1 MAGRQQRECFEE
13 STRRGDGARDIEQAD
28 VDSPR
33 SSFRLLS
40 FGWGGE
46 ERTGSGD
53 GRAGAS
59 CKPTRS
65 TSWRVIGV
73 CRNLVV
79 SSTAAVRGYG
89 AVLRHSRTQSDR
101 CWRQLVV
108 GGHTLADSKLQCI
121 RLVASGSC
129 FVLAVLF
136 RDVFSC
142 PSDAVQMGGALARP
156 GRALSLKASP
166 RAAAAKK
173 TAPMMSAGGFVPDM
187 GRRQLMNAFLLGSV
201 AGPLLV
207 LPAVLISYLTPAK
220 AGGGG
225 SGTVAKDALGN
236 DVKVADWIKANPAG
250 SRKLVQGLK
259 VSDRRFKYSGAVETA
274 GIAVFSDQGSRFE
287 RGCKKR
293 ESRGARDI
301 EFGDSCVCQ
310 GDATYLITKEDNTL
324 EDFGVNA
331 VCTHLGCVVPWNK
344 SANKFMCPC
353 HGSQYD
359 KNGKVR

>member
-1 MAGRQQRECFEE
+1 ML
-13 STRRGDGARDIEQAD
+13 
-28 VDSPR
+28 R
-33 SSFRLLS
+33 SVLL
-40 FGWGGE
+40 
-46 ERTGSGD
+46 
-53 GRAGAS
+53 
-59 CKPTRS
+59 
-65 TSWRVIGV
+65 
-73 CRNLVV
+73 L
-79 SSTAAVRGYG
+79 AAV
-89 AVLRHSRTQSDR
+89 AAASAFS
-101 CWRQLVV
+101 
-108 GGHTLADSKLQCI
+108 
-121 RLVASGSC
+121 VA
-129 FVLAVLF
+129 
-136 RDVFSC
+136 
-142 PSDAVQMGGALARP
+142 PMGGALARP

-259 VSDRRFKYSGAVETA
+259 
-274 GIAVFSDQGSRFE
+274 
-287 RGCKKR
+287 
-293 ESRGARDI
+293 
-301 EFGDSCVCQ
+301 

-359 KNGKVR
+359 KNGKVVRGPAPLSLALAKRGDQDGTVVLQAWTETDFRDGNPPWWKP